1 MSERPIRNGNGT
13 TVRWLIGIV
22 VMILLAVVGNWANG
36 MDKRVTRI
44 EEKVDQLLIR
54 QGGYK

>member
-1 MSERPIRNGNGT
+1 MRNGNGT